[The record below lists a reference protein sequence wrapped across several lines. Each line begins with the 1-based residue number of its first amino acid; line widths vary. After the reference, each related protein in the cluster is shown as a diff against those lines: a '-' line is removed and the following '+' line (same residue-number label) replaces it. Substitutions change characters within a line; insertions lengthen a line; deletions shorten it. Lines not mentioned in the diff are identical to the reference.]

1 MKFSF
6 EQQKGALKGWAC
18 EILAKSSVEEKSGI
32 T

>member
-18 EILAKSSVEEKSGI
+18 EILTKSSVEKSGI